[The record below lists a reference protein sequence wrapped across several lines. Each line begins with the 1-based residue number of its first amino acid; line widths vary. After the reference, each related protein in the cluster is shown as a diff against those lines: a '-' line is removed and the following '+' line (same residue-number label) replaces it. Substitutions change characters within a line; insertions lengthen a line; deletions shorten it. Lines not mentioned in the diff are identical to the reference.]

1 MATIIQ
7 IKRSSGSSSP
17 ATLKQGEMG
26 LTFGAGTQ
34 ANLGDRLFI
43 GTGSVDS
50 NGNAT
55 SIDVIGGKYFA
66 DLNDHVHGALTANST
81 IIVDANKAIDE
92 IIVGNSATT
101 GGQVKINEGTNNGS
115 NFVAL
120 KAANN
125 LGAST
130 IFTLPTGDGTA
141 GQFLKTDGSGNLGF
155 ETIFSNIDLA
165 GDTGTDTYNTN
176 ETLTF
181 TGGTGIDS
189 AITNNQVTFNI
200 TNSGVDTN
208 QIADD
213 AVTNAK
219 LSTNGETTLGSSL
232 LTLGSTTTDLAGLT
246 SLVVDD
252 ITINGQSLSTG
263 SANKDIN
270 LSPHGTGTVKVPSGY
285 EDRSG
290 FDSQSLAN
298 KAYVDQVA
306 QGLDTK
312 PSCRAATTADLSA
325 TYNNGSSGVGATL
338 TASSNGAI
346 VVDGVSL
353 SVGDRLLVKN
363 QTTAAENGIYSVTTQ
378 GDGSTAFVLTRAT
391 PEDQPSEL
399 SGGAFV
405 FVEEG
410 SANADNGYVFTH
422 TGAPTFGTTALD
434 VAQFSGAGQIDAGAA
449 LSKTGNRLDV
459 EVDNSSIEVA
469 TDALRVKASGITNA
483 ILAGTIATSKLA
495 NPTIFFTD
503 ETSTQGQVS
512 LEGTLE
518 FLAGEGLNTVAN
530 GNKLTISGELA
541 SNSNIG
547 VAKFNSNNFD
557 VTSGDVEISTI
568 DGGSF

>member
-66 DLNDHVHGALTANST
+66 DLNDHTHGALTASST
-81 IIVDANKAIDE
+81 IIVDSNKAIDE
-92 IIVGNSATT
+92 MIVGNSATN
-101 GGQVKINEGTNNGS
+101 GGQIKFNEGTNNGT
-115 NFVAL
+115 NFIGL
-120 KAANN
+120 KSPNSV
-125 LGAST
+125 GAT
-130 IFTLPTGDGTA
+130 TTFTLPNGDGSA
-141 GQFLKTDGSGNLGF
+141 GQFMKTDGAGNLSF

-165 GDTGTDTYNTN
+165 GDTGSDTYNTN

-181 TGGTGIDS
+181 AGGAGMQAAVTDNTVTINATALTDS
-189 AITNNQVTFNI
+189 NLSGSAGITNANLANPQV
-200 TNSGVDTN
+200 S
-208 QIADD
+208 
-213 AVTNAK
+213 
-219 LSTNGETTLGSSL
+219 LGDQT
-232 LTLGSTTTDLAGLT
+232 LTLGAAATTDISGLT
-246 SLVVDD
+246 SLVIDD
-252 ITINGQSLSTG
+252 ITINGQTLSTS

-270 LSPHGTGTVKVPSGY
+270 INPHGTGTVKVPSGY

-312 PSCRAATTADLSA
+312 PSCRAGTTADLSA
-325 TYNNGSSGVGATL
+325 TYDNGSSGVGATL

-353 SVGDRLLVKN
+353 SVNDRVLVKN
-363 QTTAAENGIYSVTTQ
+363 QTTASENGIYVVSTQ

-410 SANADNGYVFTH
+410 TANADNGYVFTH

-459 EVDNSSIEVA
+459 EVDNSSIEVNV
-469 TDALRVKASGITNA
+469 DALRVKALGITNSM
-483 ILAGTIATSKLA
+483 LAGSIASSKLA
-495 NPTIFFTD
+495 DPLFFTD
-503 ETSTQGQVS
+503 ESSTQGSVQ
-512 LEGTLE
+512 LGGTLE
-518 FLAGEGLNTVAN
+518 FLAGEGMNTTAS
-530 GNKLTISGELA
+530 GNTLTITGELA
-541 SNSNIG
+541 STTNIG
-547 VAKFNSNNFD
+547 VAKFTSDNFT
-557 VTSGDVEISTI
+557 VTSGEVEVSTI

>member
-66 DLNDHVHGALTANST
+66 DLNDHAHGALTANST

-312 PSCRAATTADLSA
+312 PSCRAGTTADLSA

-459 EVDNSSIEVA
+459 EVDDSSIEVA

-483 ILAGTIATSKLA
+483 MLAGTIATSKLA

-518 FLAGEGLNTVAN
+518 FLAGEGLNTVAS

>member
-7 IKRSSGSSSP
+7 IKRSNAASAPS
-17 ATLKQGEMG
+17 TLKQGEMG

-50 NGNAT
+50 NGDAT

-66 DLNDHVHGALTANST
+66 DLNDHAHGTLTANST
-81 IIVDANKAIDE
+81 IIVDSNKAIDE
-92 IIVGNSATT
+92 LIVGNSATA
-101 GGQVKINEGTNNGS
+101 GGQIKFTEGTNNGS

-120 KAANN
+120 KAPNN
-125 LGAST
+125 TAAST
-130 IFTLPTGDGTA
+130 IFTLPNGDGTA
-141 GQFLKTDGSGNLGF
+141 GQFMKTDGGGNLSF
-155 ETIFSNIDLA
+155 ETIFSNIDMA

-181 TGGTGIDS
+181 AGGAGMQ
-189 AITNNQVTFNI
+189 A
-200 TNSGVDTN
+200 
-208 QIADD
+208 
-213 AVTNAK
+213 AVTDNTVTINATGLTDSN
-219 LSTNGETTLGSSL
+219 LSGSAAISNANLANPTITLGSST
-232 LTLGSTTTDLAGLT
+232 LTLGATTQDVAGLT

-252 ITINGQSLSTG
+252 ITINGQTLSTTA
-263 SANKDIN
+263 SNKDIN
-270 LSPHGTGTVKVPSGY
+270 INPHGTGTIKVPSGY

-290 FDSQSLAN
+290 FDNQSLAN

-338 TASSNGAI
+338 TAGSNGAI

-353 SVGDRLLVKN
+353 SANDRLLVKN
-363 QTTAAENGIYSVTTQ
+363 QSTASENGIYVVSTQ

-399 SGGAFV
+399 TGGAFV

-410 SANADNGYVFTH
+410 TANANNGYVFTH
-422 TGAPTFGTTALD
+422 TGAPTFGTTSLD
-434 VAQFSGAGQIDAGAA
+434 VAQFSGAGQITAGAA
-449 LSKTGNRLDV
+449 LTKSGNQLDV
-459 EVDNSSIEVA
+459 AVDNSSIEVNA
-469 TDALRVKASGITNA
+469 DALRVKALGITNA
-483 ILAGTIATSKLA
+483 MLAGSIDGAKIEDFRFADEGSSQGTVTIGSA
-495 NPTIFFTD
+495 
-503 ETSTQGQVS
+503 
-512 LEGTLE
+512 LE
-518 FLAGEGLNTVAN
+518 FLAGEGINTSALNNT
-530 GNKLTISGELA
+530 LTITGEDASA
-541 SNSNIG
+541 SNKGIAS
-547 VAKFNSNNFD
+547 FSSDNFTVSSGA
-557 VTSGDVEISTI
+557 VTVTTV

>member
-66 DLNDHVHGALTANST
+66 DLNDHAHGALTANST

-312 PSCRAATTADLSA
+312 PSCRAGTTADLSA

-410 SANADNGYVFTH
+410 TANADNGYVFTH

-459 EVDNSSIEVA
+459 EVDDSSIEVA

-483 ILAGTIATSKLA
+483 MLAGTIATSKLA

>member
-7 IKRSSGSSSP
+7 IKRSSATSAPS
-17 ATLKQGEMG
+17 TLKQGELA
-26 LTFGAGTQ
+26 LTFGTGSQ

-43 GTGSVDS
+43 GTGSIDG
-50 NGNAT
+50 NGDAT
-55 SIDVIGGKYFA
+55 SIDIIGGKYFA
-66 DLNDHVHGALTANST
+66 DLNDHAHGTLTANST
-81 IIVDANKAIDE
+81 IIVDSNKSIDE
-92 IIVGNSATT
+92 LIIGNSATA

-115 NFVAL
+115 NFIAL
-120 KAANN
+120 KAPNSVSA
-125 LGAST
+125 T
-130 IFTLPTGDGTA
+130 TTFTLPNGDGTA
-141 GQFLKTDGSGNLGF
+141 GQFMKTDGSGNLSF

-165 GDTGTDTYNTN
+165 GDTGTDVYNTN

-181 TGGTGIDS
+181 TGGTGLDS
-189 AITNNQVTFNI
+189 AITNNNVTFNI
-200 TNSGVDTN
+200 TDSGVNTN

-219 LSTNGETTLGSSL
+219 LSTNGETTLGSSV
-232 LTLGSTTTDLAGLT
+232 LTLGSTTTDIAGLT
-246 SLVVDD
+246 SLVIDD
-252 ITINGQSLSTG
+252 ITINGQTMSTG
-263 SANKDIN
+263 ASNKDIN

-312 PSCRAATTADLSA
+312 PSCRAGTTADLSA
-325 TYNNGSSGVGATL
+325 TYDNGSSGVGATL
-338 TASSNGAI
+338 TAGSNGAI

-363 QTTAAENGIYSVTTQ
+363 QTTASENGIYSVTTQ

-410 SANADNGYVFTH
+410 TANADNGYVFTH

-434 VAQFSGAGQIDAGAA
+434 VAQFSGAGQIDSGAA

-459 EVDNSSIEVA
+459 EVDDSSIEVA
-469 TDALRVKASGITNA
+469 TDALRVKAAGITNA
-483 ILAGTIATSKLA
+483 MLGGSIATSKLA

-503 ETSTQGQVS
+503 ESSTQGQVS

-518 FLAGEGLNTVAN
+518 FLAGEGMNTTAN
-530 GNKLTISGELA
+530 GNKLTIAGELA

-547 VAKFNSNNFD
+547 VAKFSSDNFTVTTGD
-557 VTSGDVEISTI
+557 VTVTTI

>member
-7 IKRSSGSSSP
+7 IKRSNAASAPS
-17 ATLKQGEMG
+17 TLKQGEMG
-26 LTFGAGTQ
+26 LTFGTGTQ

-50 NGNAT
+50 NGDAT

-66 DLNDHVHGALTANST
+66 DLNAHVHGTLTANST
-81 IIVDANKAIDE
+81 LIVDSNKAIDE
-92 IIVGNSATT
+92 FIVGNSSTA
-101 GGQVKINEGTNNGS
+101 GGQIKINEGTNNGS
-115 NFVAL
+115 NFIGL
-120 KAANN
+120 KAPNN
-125 LGAST
+125 VAAT
-130 IFTLPTGDGTA
+130 TTFTLPNGDGTS
-141 GQFLKTDGSGNLGF
+141 GQFMKTDGAGNLSF

-165 GDTGTDTYNTN
+165 GDTGSDTYNTN

-181 TGGTGIDS
+181 AGGSGMQAAVTDNTVTINATALTNSNLSGS
-189 AITNNQVTFNI
+189 AGITNANIANPNVT
-200 TNSGVDTN
+200 V
-208 QIADD
+208 
-213 AVTNAK
+213 
-219 LSTNGETTLGSSL
+219 
-232 LTLGSTTTDLAGLT
+232 GSTQIDLGATQTDIAGLT
-246 SLVVDD
+246 SLVIDD
-252 ITINGQSLSTG
+252 ITINGQTMSTG

-312 PSCRAATTADLSA
+312 PSCRAGTTADLSA

-363 QTTAAENGIYSVTTQ
+363 QTTASENGIYSVTTQ

-410 SANADNGYVFTH
+410 TANADNGYVFTH
-422 TGAPTFGTTALD
+422 TGAPTFGTTSLD
-434 VAQFSGAGQIDAGAA
+434 VAQFSGAGQIDSGAA

-469 TDALRVKASGITNA
+469 TDSLRVKALGITNA
-483 ILAGTIATSKLA
+483 MLAGSIASSKLA
-495 NPTIFFTD
+495 DPIFFTD
-503 ETSTQGQVS
+503 ESSTQGQVS
-512 LEGTLE
+512 VGGTLE
-518 FLAGEGLNTVAN
+518 FITGEGINTTAN
-530 GNKLTISGELA
+530 GNKLTIAGELA
-541 SNSNIG
+541 SSSNIG
-547 VAKFNSNNFD
+547 VAKFNSNNFT
-557 VTSGDVEISTI
+557 VTSGDVEVTTI

>member
-26 LTFGAGTQ
+26 LTYGAGTQ

-55 SIDVIGGKYFA
+55 SIDVIGGKYFS
-66 DLNDHVHGALTANST
+66 DLNDHVHGTLTANST
-81 IIVDANKAIDE
+81 IIVDSNKAIDE
-92 IIVGNSATT
+92 LIVGNSATT
-101 GGQVKINEGTNNGS
+101 GGAIKFNEGTNNGS

-120 KAANN
+120 KAPNSTT
-125 LGAST
+125 AST
-130 IFTLPTGDGTA
+130 TFTLPNGDGTA
-141 GQFLKTDGSGNLGF
+141 GQFMKTDGAGNLAF

-165 GDTGTDTYNTN
+165 GDTGTDIYNTN

-200 TNSGVDTN
+200 SNSGVDTI

-219 LSTNGETTLGSSL
+219 LSTNGETILGNST
-232 LTLGSTTTDLAGLT
+232 LTLGSTTTDIGGLT
-246 SLVVDD
+246 SLQVDD
-252 ITINGQSLSTG
+252 IIINGQTLSTG
-263 SANKDIN
+263 TANKDIN
-270 LSPHGTGTVKVPSGY
+270 INPHGTGTVKVPSGY

-338 TASSNGAI
+338 TAGSNGAI
-346 VVDGVSL
+346 TLDGVSPV
-353 SVGDRLLVKN
+353 VGDRILVKN
-363 QTTAAENGIYSVTTQ
+363 QSTASENGIYTVTTQ

-410 SANADNGYVFTH
+410 TANADNGYVFTH
-422 TGAPTFGTTALD
+422 TGAPTFGTTSLD

-459 EVDNSSIEVA
+459 EVDDSSIEVNV
-469 TDALRVKASGITNA
+469 DALRVKALGITDA
-483 ILAGTIATSKLA
+483 MLAGSISTSKLN
-495 NPTIFFTD
+495 NPTVYFTD
-503 ETSTQGQVS
+503 ESSTQGQVA

-518 FLAGEGLNTVAN
+518 FLAGEGINTTAS
-530 GNKLTISGELA
+530 GGTLTIAGELA

-547 VAKFNSNNFD
+547 VAKFNVNNFD

>member
-66 DLNDHVHGALTANST
+66 DLNDHAHGTLTASST

-92 IIVGNSATT
+92 MIVGNSATN
-101 GGQVKINEGTNNGS
+101 GGQIKFNEGTNNGS
-115 NFVAL
+115 NFIGL
-120 KAANN
+120 KSPNSV
-125 LGAST
+125 GAT
-130 IFTLPTGDGTA
+130 TTFTLPNGDGSA
-141 GQFLKTDGSGNLGF
+141 GQFMKTDGAGNLSF

-181 TGGTGIDS
+181 AGGAGMQAAVTDNTVTINATSLTDS
-189 AITNNQVTFNI
+189 NLSGSAGITNANLANPQV
-200 TNSGVDTN
+200 S
-208 QIADD
+208 
-213 AVTNAK
+213 
-219 LSTNGETTLGSSL
+219 LGDQT
-232 LTLGSTTTDLAGLT
+232 LTLGAAATTDISGLT
-246 SLVVDD
+246 SLVIDD
-252 ITINGQSLSTG
+252 ITINGQTLSTS

-270 LSPHGTGTVKVPSGY
+270 INPHGTGTVKVPSGY

-312 PSCRAATTADLSA
+312 PSCRAGTTADLSA

-353 SVGDRLLVKN
+353 SVDDRLLVKN
-363 QTTAAENGIYSVTTQ
+363 QTTAAENGIYSVSTQ

-410 SANADNGYVFTH
+410 TANADNGYVFTH

-459 EVDNSSIEVA
+459 EVDNSSIEVNV
-469 TDALRVKASGITNA
+469 DALRVKALGITNSM
-483 ILAGTIATSKLA
+483 LAGSIASSKLA
-495 NPTIFFTD
+495 DPLFFTD
-503 ETSTQGQVS
+503 ESSTQGSVQ
-512 LEGTLE
+512 LGGTLE
-518 FLAGEGLNTVAN
+518 FLAGEGMNTTAS
-530 GNKLTISGELA
+530 GNTLTITGELA
-541 SNSNIG
+541 STTNIG
-547 VAKFNSNNFD
+547 VAKFTSDNFT
-557 VTSGDVEISTI
+557 VTSGEVEVSTI

>member
-7 IKRSSGSSSP
+7 IKRSNAASAPS
-17 ATLKQGEMG
+17 TLKQGEMG
-26 LTFGAGTQ
+26 LTFGTGTQ

-50 NGNAT
+50 NGDAT

-66 DLNDHVHGALTANST
+66 DLNDHVHGTLTANST
-81 IIVDANKAIDE
+81 LIVDSNKAIDE
-92 IIVGNSATT
+92 FIVGNSSTA
-101 GGQVKINEGTNNGS
+101 GGQIKINEGTNNGS
-115 NFVAL
+115 NFIGL
-120 KAANN
+120 KAPNN
-125 LGAST
+125 VAAT
-130 IFTLPTGDGTA
+130 TTFTLPNGDGTS
-141 GQFLKTDGSGNLGF
+141 GQFMKTDGAGNLSF

-165 GDTGTDTYNTN
+165 GDTGSDTYNTN

-181 TGGTGIDS
+181 AGGSGMQAAVTDNTVTINATALTNSNLSGS
-189 AITNNQVTFNI
+189 AGITNANIANPNVT
-200 TNSGVDTN
+200 V
-208 QIADD
+208 
-213 AVTNAK
+213 
-219 LSTNGETTLGSSL
+219 
-232 LTLGSTTTDLAGLT
+232 GSTQIDLGATQTDIAGLT
-246 SLVVDD
+246 SLVIDD
-252 ITINGQSLSTG
+252 ITINGQTMSTG

-312 PSCRAATTADLSA
+312 PSCRAGTTADLSA

-363 QTTAAENGIYSVTTQ
+363 QTTASENGIYSVTTQ

-410 SANADNGYVFTH
+410 TANADNGYVFTH
-422 TGAPTFGTTALD
+422 TGAPTFGTTSLD
-434 VAQFSGAGQIDAGAA
+434 VAQFSGAGQIDSGAA

-469 TDALRVKASGITNA
+469 TDSLSVKALGITNSM
-483 ILAGTIATSKLA
+483 LAGSIASSKLA
-495 NPTIFFTD
+495 DPIFFTD
-503 ETSTQGQVS
+503 ESSTQGQVS
-512 LEGTLE
+512 VGGTLE
-518 FLAGEGLNTVAN
+518 FITGEGINTTAN
-530 GNKLTISGELA
+530 GNKLTIAGELA
-541 SNSNIG
+541 SSSNIG
-547 VAKFNSNNFD
+547 VAKFNSNNFT
-557 VTSGDVEISTI
+557 VTSGDVEVTTI

>member
-66 DLNDHVHGALTANST
+66 DLNDHAHGALTANST

-469 TDALRVKASGITNA
+469 TDSLRVKASGITNA
-483 ILAGTIATSKLA
+483 MLAGTIATSKLA

-518 FLAGEGLNTVAN
+518 FLAGEGLNTVAS